1 MTETPEAASL
11 IEQLELEAHVEG
23 GYFRR
28 IFSGSEGV
36 SVDTPAGRRPAMTSI
51 QYLLTASS
59 RVGHW
64 HLNRSTIVHYFQLG
78 DPLCYRLL
86 SASGELETVWLGP
99 DPGAGQRLHL
109 VVPGGVWKSS
119 ELVAGGRFGLIAEA
133 VSPGFD
139 YADMQLGVAAELVAA
154 FPQHEALIRPYCRA

>member
-1 MTETPEAASL
+1 MTEAPEVARL
-11 IEQLELEAHVEG
+11 IEQLRLEPHVEG

-28 IFSGSEGV
+28 IFSGTDGV
-36 SVDTPAGRRPAMTSI
+36 SVARPEGPRPALTSI
-51 QYLLTASS
+51 QYLLTARS
-59 RVGHW
+59 RIGHW

-86 SASGELETVWLGP
+86 TPDGELETLWLGP
-99 DPGAGQRLHL
+99 DPAAGHRLFL

-119 ELVAGGRFGLIAEA
+119 ELVAGGAFGLIAEA

-154 FPQHEALIRPYCRA
+154 HPQHEAVIRSFCRA